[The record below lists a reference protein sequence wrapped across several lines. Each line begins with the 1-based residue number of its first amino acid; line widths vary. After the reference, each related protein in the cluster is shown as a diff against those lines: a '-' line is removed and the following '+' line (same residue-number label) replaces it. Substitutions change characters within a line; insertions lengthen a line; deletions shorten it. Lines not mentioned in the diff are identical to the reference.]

1 MKKLLKKVIV
11 VVTAVMMLVGL
22 LPAAA
27 MATTE
32 DAATPTPAATT
43 VDFTSNVT
51 LTINK
56 TDSARPNP
64 AQLAGATFAIYKIA
78 SLSTDNTSQ
87 LTYTVESAYTGAIT
101 QADLQTLGTLGAQAL
116 EAKASAVAV
125 AAAATT
131 ATYTAS
137 STTAA
142 DGVTVVPAS
151 VTIPGSNFGLYLIV
165 ETKAPDGYVAGKP
178 FFVDIPRTN
187 AAGTGWD
194 YNITVNA
201 KNAKTQVTKVI
212 KLADGTEVP
221 ADTVKPG
228 DVIKYVVEGTIP
240 YFSEEELA
248 AEGTARVDIKDTM
261 TGGLALKVDA
271 SNPFTVEAVNPQS
284 TSEQYDPITVTAPAD
299 GSTSFTVSI
308 EDKNTLRT
316 YKGQKIRVTYSA
328 VVTSNITASVD
339 AVNNASINLTPATE
353 QPKVYTFAIQI
364 NKTGSDNTKLANVK
378 FELYADDNNKPA
390 ATKLAEGTTDADG
403 KIVFNQLDADNNNG
417 AGTVYWLKETQT
429 ASGYAL
435 LAKPVK
441 VELIPEVVDGKYT
454 GKLSYK
460 INDVYATTPSEDG
473 KDPVVI
479 VTADRTAVADIVNN
493 KGFSLPST
501 GGMGTYIFTIGG
513 IVIMAAAAVVL
524 VAMKKRNRA

>member
-11 VVTAVMMLVGL
+11 MVTAIMMLVGL
-22 LPAAA
+22 LPAAI
-27 MATTE
+27 MAE
-32 DAATPTPAATT
+32 DAATPTPTPAATT
-43 VDFTSNVT
+43 VDFTSEAT

-116 EAKASAVAV
+116 EAKASAVA
-125 AAAATT
+125 AAATT

-137 STTAA
+137 STTAD

-165 ETKAPDGYVAGKP
+165 ETQAPEGYEKGMP

-248 AEGTARVDIKDTM
+248 VEGTAKVVITDTM

-271 SNPFTVEAVNPQS
+271 SNPFTVEAVNPES

-328 VVTSNITASVD
+328 VVTSDITASVD
-339 AVNNASINLTPATE
+339 AVNDASINSTKVTE
-353 QPKVYTFAIQI
+353 KPEVYTFAIQI

-417 AGTVYWLKETQT
+417 AGTVYWLKETKT
-429 ASGYAL
+429 ADGYTL

-441 VELIPEVVDGKYT
+441 VELIPEVDTSGNYT
-454 GKLSYK
+454 GNLSYK
-460 INDVYATTPSEDG
+460 INDDWARTPSEDG

>member
-1 MKKLLKKVIV
+1 MKKLMKKIIV
-11 VVTAVMMLVGL
+11 MVTAVMMLVGL

-27 MATTE
+27 MAQDVDTP
-32 DAATPTPAATT
+32 TPTPAATT
-43 VDFTSNVT
+43 VDFTRSAT

-64 AQLAGATFAIYKIA
+64 AQLAGAEFAIYKIA
-78 SLSTDNTSQ
+78 SLSTDSTSQ
-87 LTYTVESAYTGAIT
+87 LTYTVESAYTSVIS
-101 QADLQTLGTLGAQAL
+101 QADLQTLGTLSAKDL
-116 EAKASAVAV
+116 EAKASAV

-137 STTAA
+137 STLAS

-165 ETKAPDGYVAGKP
+165 ETKAPDGYEKGMP

-187 AAGTGWD
+187 NEGTGWN
-194 YNITVNA
+194 YGITVNA
-201 KNAKTQVTKVI
+201 KNAETQVTKVI
-212 KLADGTEVP
+212 KLSNGEEVP

-240 YFSEEELA
+240 YFSEADLA
-248 AEGTARVDIKDTM
+248 GTAKVDITDTM
-261 TGGLALKVDA
+261 TGGLALKVDT
-271 SNPFTVEAVNPQS
+271 SNPFTVEAVNP
-284 TSEQYDPITVTAPAD
+284 TSENYDAITVTAPAD

-308 EDKNTLRT
+308 EDKDTLRT

-328 VVTSNITASVD
+328 VVTSDITASVD
-339 AVNNASINLTPATE
+339 AVNKASINLTPATE
-353 QPKVYTFAIQI
+353 QPKAYTFAIQI

-403 KIVFNQLDADNNNG
+403 KIVFNQLDADYNSGN
-417 AGTVYWLKETQT
+417 GTVYWLKETQT
-429 ASGYAL
+429 VSGYTL

-441 VELIPEVVDGKYT
+441 VTLVPVVDANGKYT
-454 GKLSYK
+454 GMLSYK
-460 INDVYATTPSEDG
+460 INDKFATTTPEG
-473 KDPVVI
+473 ATEPVNI
-479 VTADRTAVADIVNN
+479 ETADRTAVADIVNN

-501 GGMGTYIFTIGG
+501 GGMGTYIFTVGG
-513 IVIMAAAAVVL
+513 IVIMAAAALVL